1 MAVTLSIIELLDAIR
16 VGHSDAEMA
25 QGSRLRDYASLAV
38 IKQAPNAPDV
48 VHDEAVIVLAGYL
61 FDKASGAAGAGF
73 ANAGLNSGAWSIL
86 ADYRDHRA
94 GNTNGVDAAAPAG
107 GVDLSSVSAWA
118 HLGNLDEIPA
128 DKLGNA
134 EGGAGSQIVDTSSG
148 RLPAGDVVMRIGW
161 AETQEPT
168 DAIFT
173 RDDNHPDDGAS
184 VGTVSGLNPPVFPPA
199 LNSDGGLYMLV
210 WIAASVSQVA
220 DVRLSGGG
228 GTLIG
233 SGLPLASYEYD
244 GDAGTMWVSN
254 QPLSPALSAYS
265 ISAVVAGALIL
276 TEADVEDWAR
286 AGNSDEIP
294 AAKLPAGMGGDG
306 TDATARAAAAAAQAD
321 ADSAQAA
328 ADAAQATATQ
338 ALSDASS
345 ANTAAAAAAS
355 AAEAAQTTADGA
367 AEFAALA
374 GSGID
379 GHTIL
384 ITANR
389 ASAAAAQADADAA
402 QAAAEASAAAAA
414 AAQATADS
422 AGGGGSW
429 YYSAFING
437 PFVGGTAKPAN
448 LRSFPQGGLADYAA
462 LRAAVLDGTVRQ
474 LAVRFSENDVGDAD
488 NDYGVTII
496 PNLEGFY
503 SAAGTYICFPGWGF
517 GVDPV
522 KFTIQFGATELT
534 CTADADRGATLVQV
548 RVAIWL

>member
-1 MAVTLSIIELLDAIR
+1 M
-16 VGHSDAEMA
+16 
-25 QGSRLRDYASLAV
+25 
-38 IKQAPNAPDV
+38 
-48 VHDEAVIVLAGYL
+48 
-61 FDKASGAAGAGF
+61 
-73 ANAGLNSGAWSIL
+73 
-86 ADYRDHRA
+86 
-94 GNTNGVDAAAPAG
+94 
-107 GVDLSSVSAWA
+107 
-118 HLGNLDEIPA
+118 
-128 DKLGNA
+128 
-134 EGGAGSQIVDTSSG
+134 
-148 RLPAGDVVMRIGW
+148 
-161 AETQEPT
+161 
-168 DAIFT
+168 
-173 RDDNHPDDGAS
+173 
-184 VGTVSGLNPPVFPPA
+184 
-199 LNSDGGLYMLV
+199 
-210 WIAASVSQVA
+210 
-220 DVRLSGGG
+220 RLSGGG
-228 GTLIG
+228 GTLLS
-233 SGLPLASYEYD
+233 SGQPLAPYEYD

-422 AGGGGSW
+422 AGGGGIVVLFSI
-429 YYSAFING
+429 YKRAIRGGDSQDGQPAQLPSGRTCRLCSSAG
-437 PFVGGTAKPAN
+437 SGT
-448 LRSFPQGGLADYAA
+448 
-462 LRAAVLDGTVRQ
+462 
-474 LAVRFSENDVGDAD
+474 
-488 NDYGVTII
+488 
-496 PNLEGFY
+496 
-503 SAAGTYICFPGWGF
+503 GW
-517 GVDPV
+517 DS
-522 KFTIQFGATELT
+522 
-534 CTADADRGATLVQV
+534 
-548 RVAIWL
+548 